1 MRISVVV
8 PAYNQGRYLAACLDS
23 LWFQDHPDLEIIVV
37 EDGSTDDTARVLAD
51 YRRALEEDEA
61 SYASR
66 YIPESDTLERVHH
79 PRYPAAGRSL
89 RVIEHGRN
97 RGLAAALNTGLAAA
111 TGQAV
116 SYVPADDWC
125 LPSMFSELAGALAE
139 TPSEAGADFA
149 YADMLIVDDA
159 FRVTRRF
166 DLPDYSFE
174 RSFADWYLCG
184 NCKLYRRELHERF
197 GFYDE
202 DLLAHDHDL
211 FQRFALGGAKFV
223 HVPKAL
229 MAVRDHAQR
238 QVDIHAPSSWSR
250 LIGESKRL
258 VLEARKHL
266 GEPG

>member
-1 MRISVVV
+1 MVV

-37 EDGSTDDTARVLAD
+37 EDGSTDDTPQVLAD
-51 YRRALEEDEA
+51 YHRALEQDAA

-66 YIPESDTLERVHH
+66 YTTETDTLERAHH

-89 RVIEHGRN
+89 RVIEHGGN
-97 RGLAAALNTGLAAA
+97 RGLAAALNTGMAAA

-125 LPSMFSELAGALAE
+125 MPSMFAELARALE
-139 TPSEAGADFA
+139 TTPADFA

-166 DLPDYSFE
+166 DLPDYSFQ

-202 DLLAHDHDL
+202 ALLAHDHDL
-211 FQRFALGGAKFV
+211 FQRFALGGATFV

-229 MAVRDHAQR
+229 MAVRDHAAR
-238 QVDIHAPSSWSR
+238 QVDIHAPSNWSR

-258 VLEARKHL
+258 VLEAREHMAGAK
-266 GEPG
+266 

>member
-1 MRISVVV
+1 MVV

-37 EDGSTDDTARVLAD
+37 EDGSTDDTPWVLAE
-51 YRRALEEDEA
+51 YRRALEQDEA

-66 YIPESDTLERVHH
+66 YIPETDTLERAHH
-79 PRYPAAGRSL
+79 PRYPKAGRSL

-97 RGLAAALNTGLAAA
+97 RGLAAALNTGMAAA

-125 LPSMFSELAGALAE
+125 MANMFSELARALD
-139 TPSEAGADFA
+139 EAPARARADFA

-197 GFYDE
+197 GYYDE
-202 DLLAHDHDL
+202 ALLAHDHDL

-238 QVDIHAPSSWSR
+238 QVDIHAPSNWSR

-258 VLEARKHL
+258 ALEARRHMAGTK
-266 GEPG
+266 